1 MVHVA
6 PCQRFAAERKQ
17 PGGSK
22 AAQKQQ
28 QNRKRCHPDCP
39 VSLFSQWLISFASTA
54 QIFTPRRKPAPL
66 FCNCYILPFLLA
78 NSKKNRCS
86 KKEAEETP
94 VFPLLHCFLTKQNFM
109 IYFFTLFNNSSPIR
123 EVCLGQHSRR
133 VGNLISIDGKS
144 ALLYQP
150 ASLTLAGNQFDFY
163 E

>member
-1 MVHVA
+1 MSHHASVLL
-6 PCQRFAAERKQ
+6 PNGNNPAAAKQ
-17 PGGSK
+17 PKSSSRTESGAIQTALFRCFRNGSSPLPLQHRFLPHGGNLHRYFVIVIFYLFFWQI
-22 AAQKQQ
+22 A
-28 QNRKRCHPDCP
+28 RKIA
-39 VSLFSQWLISFASTA
+39 VQ
-54 QIFTPRRKPAPL
+54 
-66 FCNCYILPFLLA
+66 
-78 NSKKNRCS
+78 